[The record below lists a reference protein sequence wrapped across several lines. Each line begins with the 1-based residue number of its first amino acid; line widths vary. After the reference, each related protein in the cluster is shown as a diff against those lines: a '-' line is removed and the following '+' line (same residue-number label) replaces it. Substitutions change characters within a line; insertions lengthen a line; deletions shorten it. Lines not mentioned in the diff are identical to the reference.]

1 MTMERYRKILVAVD
15 GSESS
20 KNAFRQ
26 ACRIVRHDKSWIT
39 AITVI
44 PPYQDQFQTL
54 SVREKVSI
62 ALKNEGDK
70 ILADIQGI
78 AKEED
83 VYLKFMLEEGSPAD
97 CILDIAEENFFDLI
111 VTGRR
116 GMSRTEKLLIGT
128 VTGRI
133 IGHSVCDVLVVPLD
147 TTVTWNTLLVPTDGS
162 RFSDGSTEKAISL
175 AKVYGAEL
183 KIISVV
189 DVTDEFQAQA
199 PDAVE
204 SLVNQA
210 WQHVEAVGK
219 KAAAIGVHADC
230 FVREGESYQVITG
243 MAMKQAVNMIIMGS
257 HGRTGVKRI
266 FMGSVTEKV
275 IGHAPC
281 PVLVVKAYE
290 P

>member
-1 MTMERYRKILVAVD
+1 MERYRKILVAVD
-15 GSESS
+15 GSESAQ
-20 KNAFRQ
+20 NAFRQ
-26 ACRIVRHDKSWIT
+26 ACRIVHHDKSWIT

-54 SVREKVSI
+54 NIREKVSR
-62 ALKNEGDK
+62 ALKDEGDR
-70 ILADIQGI
+70 ILADIQEI

-83 VYLKFMLEEGSPAD
+83 VYVKFRLEEGSPVD
-97 CILDIAEENFFDLI
+97 CILDIAEENHFDLV

-116 GMSRTEKLLIGT
+116 GLSRTAEALIGT

-133 IGHSVCDVLVVPLD
+133 IGHSTCDVLVVPRG
-147 TTVTWNTLLVPTDGS
+147 TTVTWGTLLVPTDGS
-162 RFSDGSTEKAISL
+162 RYSTGSTGKAIDL
-175 AKVYGAEL
+175 AKGYGAEL
-183 KIISVV
+183 KIISIV

-210 WQHVEAVGK
+210 RQHVEDVSRRAREQGLQ
-219 KAAAIGVHADC
+219 ADT
-230 FVREGESYQVITG
+230 FVREGESYKVITT
-243 MAMKQAVNMIIMGS
+243 MAKKQNADMIIMGS
-257 HGRTGVKRI
+257 HGRTGVKRL

>member
-54 SVREKVSI
+54 SIRERVSK
-62 ALKNEGDK
+62 ALKNEGDS
-70 ILADIQGI
+70 ILADIQNI

-83 VYLKFMLEEGSPAD
+83 VYLKFRLEEGSPVD
-97 CILDIAEENFFDLI
+97 SILDIAEENFFDLV

-116 GMSRTEKLLIGT
+116 GKSRTEKSLIGT

-147 TTVTWNTLLVPTDGS
+147 TTVKWETLLVPTDGS
-162 RFSDGSTEKAISL
+162 RYSEGSTGKAISV
-175 AKVYGAEL
+175 AKVYGAKL
-183 KIISVV
+183 KVISIV

-210 WQHVEAVGK
+210 RQHVEAVCR
-219 KAAAIGVHADC
+219 KASERGVPAES
-230 FVREGESYQVITG
+230 FVREGEAYKVITG
-243 MAMKQAVNMIIMGS
+243 MAEKQAADMIIMGS
-257 HGRTGVKRI
+257 HGRTGVKRM

-275 IGHAPC
+275 IGHAHC

>member
-1 MTMERYRKILVAVD
+1 MERYRKILVAVD
-15 GSESS
+15 GSESA

-54 SVREKVSI
+54 SIREKVSK
-62 ALKNEGDK
+62 ALKVEGDR
-70 ILADIQGI
+70 ILDEIQKI

-83 VYLKFMLEEGSPAD
+83 VYVICRLEEGSPVD
-97 CILDIAEENFFDLI
+97 CILDIAEENFFDLV

-116 GMSRTEKLLIGT
+116 GMSRTDKSLIGT

-133 IGHSVCDVLVVPLD
+133 IGHSACDVLVVPRD
-147 TTVTWNTLLVPTDGS
+147 TAVAWSTLLVPTDGS
-162 RFSDGSTEKAISL
+162 RYSAGSTNKAIGL
-175 AKVYGAEL
+175 AQVYGAKL
-183 KIISVV
+183 KVISIV

-210 WQHVEAVGK
+210 RQHVEAVGSR
-219 KAAAIGVHADC
+219 AGERGVQADC
-230 FVREGESYQVITG
+230 FVREGESYRVITH
-243 MAMKQAVNMIIMGS
+243 MAKKQAADMIIMGS

>member
-1 MTMERYRKILVAVD
+1 MERYRKILVAVD

-20 KNAFRQ
+20 RNAFRQ
-26 ACRIVRHDKSWIT
+26 ACRIVHHDKSWIT

-54 SVREKVSI
+54 SIREKVSK
-62 ALKNEGDK
+62 ALKDDGER
-70 ILADIQGI
+70 ILANIQTI

-83 VYLKFMLEEGSPAD
+83 VYIKFRLEEGSPVD
-97 CILDIAEENFFDLI
+97 CILDIAEENFFDLV

-116 GMSRTEKLLIGT
+116 GMSRTDKSLIGT

-133 IGHSVCDVLVVPLD
+133 IGHSACDVLVVPRD
-147 TTVTWNTLLVPTDGS
+147 TTVKWDTLLVPTDGS
-162 RFSDGSTEKAISL
+162 RYSEGSTGKAIGL
-175 AKVYGAEL
+175 AKVYGAKL
-183 KIISVV
+183 KVISIV

-210 WQHVEAVGK
+210 RQHVEAVGSRAEEK
-219 KAAAIGVHADC
+219 GVHADV
-230 FVREGESYQVITG
+230 FVREGESYRVITN
-243 MAMKQAVNMIIMGS
+243 MAKKQAADMIIMGS

-281 PVLVVKAYE
+281 PVLVVKTYE

>member
-1 MTMERYRKILVAVD
+1 MERYRKILVAVD

-20 KNAFRQ
+20 RNAFRQ
-26 ACRIVRHDKSWIT
+26 ACRIVKHDKSWIT

-54 SVREKVSI
+54 SIKEKVSK
-62 ALKNEGDK
+62 ALRDDGDR
-70 ILADIQGI
+70 ILADIQSI

-83 VYLKFMLEEGSPAD
+83 VYVKFRLEEGSPVD
-97 CILDIAEENFFDLI
+97 SILDIAEENFFDLV

-116 GMSRTEKLLIGT
+116 GMTRTDKSLIGT

-133 IGHSVCDVLVVPLD
+133 IGHSTCDVLVVPRD
-147 TTVTWNTLLVPTDGS
+147 TNVTWNTLLVPTDGS
-162 RFSDGSTEKAISL
+162 RFSEGSTGKAIGL
-175 AKVYGAEL
+175 AKVYGAQL
-183 KIISVV
+183 KIISIV

-210 WQHVEAVGK
+210 RQHVEDVAERARERGLQ
-219 KAAAIGVHADC
+219 ADT
-230 FVREGESYQVITG
+230 FVREGESYKVIT
-243 MAMKQAVNMIIMGS
+243 ALAKKQNADMIIMGS
-257 HGRTGVKRI
+257 HGRTGVKRL

-281 PVLVVKAYE
+281 PVLVVKMYE

>member
-15 GSESS
+15 GSESA

-26 ACRIVRHDKSWIT
+26 ACRIVHHDKSWIT

-54 SVREKVSI
+54 SIREKVSR
-62 ALKNEGDK
+62 ALKDEGDR
-70 ILADIQGI
+70 ILADIQDI

-83 VYLKFMLEEGSPAD
+83 VYVKFRLEEGSPVD
-97 CILDIAEENFFDLI
+97 CILDIAEENFFDLV

-116 GMSRTEKLLIGT
+116 GLSRTAEALMGT

-133 IGHSVCDVLVVPLD
+133 IGHSTCDVLVVPRD
-147 TTVTWNTLLVPTDGS
+147 TTVNWGTLLVPTDGS
-162 RFSDGSTEKAISL
+162 RFSAGSTAKAIGL
-175 AKVYGAEL
+175 AKVYGARM
-183 KIISVV
+183 KIISIV

-210 WQHVEAVGK
+210 RQQVDAVSK
-219 KAAAIGVHADC
+219 KAAESGVHTDS
-230 FVREGESYQVITG
+230 FVREGESYKVITS
-243 MAMKQAVNMIIMGS
+243 MAKKQAADMIIMGS
-257 HGRTGVKRI
+257 HGRTGVKRL

-290 P
+290 Q